1 MAKTKTKAAG
11 KIQDLTED
19 QLRGAIAEAAYFRWL
34 NRGGGNGM
42 DQEDWLSAEQS
53 RIMFLTGSRTTNRPF

>member
-42 DQEDWLSAEQS
+42 DQEDWLSAEQEIAHNVFDRVS
-53 RIMFLTGSRTTNRPF
+53 NN